1 MFLLLMVAVMK
12 KKSEKK
18 LKQIRGYLANEA
30 TSELAKIIKDTHP
43 ADLAEI
49 LNHLGREEKV
59 ALLDFLKP
67 EEAARVLPEM
77 GSGPKGELLESLEDA
92 RLSRI
97 LEVMPSDNAADILG
111 DLPEDREGQILKLMK
126 KEEAEDVHR
135 LLKYDEDTAGGIMT
149 PDFFALP
156 GEMKVEEA
164 IERLRRSDVKT
175 ISYTYVVDGEGHL
188 SGVLSLKNLIVAPSL
203 TPLKEIMDTEV
214 VRVTTD
220 VDQEEVANLV
230 RKYNLRAL
238 PVVDLTNTLV
248 GRVTVDDVLDVIEE
262 EASED
267 IYKMA
272 GTDGEEIQNGSTAQ
286 AVRIRFPWLIVALLG
301 TMIPAGI
308 IRAFEGEFE
317 PGMLIALL
325 AFIPAIMAM
334 GGNIGVQSSTI
345 VVRGLATGRLDPGHF
360 WRAVFQEA
368 RLGSLI
374 GLISGMVAGCIAFL
388 WEGYGGILG
397 LIVALTMVIALT
409 VAAFLGALIPFVVT
423 RLNIDPAIVSGP
435 FVTTLKDITGLL
447 IYFSLAIW
455 LLSLVR

>member
-1 MFLLLMVAVMK
+1 MFLLMVAVMK
-12 KKSEKK
+12 KKLEERF
-18 LKQIRGYLANEA
+18 KQIRGYLIN
-30 TSELAKIIKDTHP
+30 KDTADLAGIIEDSHP

-49 LNHLGREEKV
+49 LDHLEGEEKA

-77 GSGPKGELLESLEDA
+77 DSGSQRELLEGLEDA

-111 DLPEDREGQILKLMK
+111 DLPEGREEKILGLMK

-135 LLKYDEDTAGGIMT
+135 LLEYEEDSAGGIMT

-164 IERLRRSDVKT
+164 IEKLRGSDIEA
-175 ISYTYVVDGEGHL
+175 ISYIYVVGGEGRL
-188 SGVLSLKNLIVAPSL
+188 EGVLSLRKLIIASPL
-203 TPLKEIMDTEV
+203 TPLKEIMDTDAI
-214 VRVTTD
+214 RVTTD

-238 PVVDLTNTLV
+238 PVVDLTNILV
-248 GRVTVDDVLDVIEE
+248 GRVTVDDVLDVVEE
-262 EASED
+262 EANED

-272 GTDGEEIQNGSTAQ
+272 GTDEEELLNGSILRVAW
-286 AVRIRFPWLIVALLG
+286 VRLPWLIIALLG
-301 TMIPAGI
+301 TMVSAAV
-308 IRAFEGEFE
+308 IRSFEGEFE
-317 PGMLIALL
+317 PQMLITLL

-345 VVRGLATGRLDPGHF
+345 VVRGLATGHLNFGHF
-360 WRAVFQEA
+360 WRLIFREA

-374 GLISGMVAGCIAFL
+374 GVISGVVAGTVALF
-388 WEGYGGILG
+388 WNGSGAILG
-397 LIVALTMVIALT
+397 LIVALSMVVALT
-409 VAAFLGALIPFVVT
+409 VAAILGTVIPLTVNRF
-423 RLNIDPAIVSGP
+423 NIDPAVVSGP

-447 IYFSLAIW
+447 IYFSLAVW
-455 LLSLVR
+455 LLSLVG